1 MKANTEMSRFA
12 AAVPGVRNVTA
23 ETFVTFSPTG
33 EAVKQEM
40 ELSVR
45 HRDLGELFGGKAPNL
60 VFVTACDANYWRDG
74 RLQNLVASIQTWE
87 PGATIRFYAMGE
99 EGEEGFRDMVRDA
112 SSWRSVQVLRVPD
125 TIAIDGQIHATP
137 PHMKH
142 ARKYAFKPAVIWDAL
157 GEVGR
162 KEGAVFWIDA
172 GAEIRRPVDGV
183 REILRDTGFFSV
195 EHAYKFPDQVRA
207 RRRGGGLGDWG
218 AALTP
223 GARSNFTTP
232 RASRISAATRPPAAG
247 NTAPRLS

>member
-207 RRRGGGLGDWG
+207 RRRGVGLGDWG
-218 AALTP
+218 
-223 GARSNFTTP
+223 R
-232 RASRISAATRPPAAG
+232 R
-247 NTAPRLS
+247 